1 MDLKTAKDSQQK
13 VKQQAIVAQEAFAQ
27 ACGFAVWNR
36 KSNKVG
42 NTLANHTGAVLERE
56 LNFRCFFHIKAA
68 SFKKYCIGAILR

>member
-27 ACGFAVWNR
+27 ACGFPVWNG

-42 NTLANHTGAVLERE
+42 STLANHTGAPLDSSRRRAE
-56 LNFRCFFHIKAA
+56 F
-68 SFKKYCIGAILR
+68 